1 MLETAGGCWRLLE
14 AAGSSCSM
22 LGAAGSCCRML
33 RLLKTADGYWW
44 PLETAPAS
52 GTWARVE
59 GAFLDGSSAAS
70 PPGLTL

>member
-1 MLETAGGCWRLLE
+1 MLEIAEGCWRLLE
-14 AAGSSCSM
+14 AAAACWG
-22 LGAAGSCCRML
+22 LPEAAAGCW